1 MNDERQGSITREQ
14 TMKENSIGY
23 GVLLV
28 DDDEN
33 FRGGIRNLLR
43 PLEKEMS
50 LSIHEA
56 LSGDAAMEM
65 AGKGGIHCVL
75 LDYRMPGGNG
85 LEWLGKITARHDD
98 IAVIMI
104 TGEGNEKIAVEAM
117 KGGAVDYLVKGSIT
131 KENLYRTVKNAL
143 ACVAMRRMIMAQ
155 QEELLQAERQRVMLE
170 SLGAACHHLGQP
182 ATVITGYLE
191 LIKKKETD
199 SEIRAMIEQC
209 IAAAAQM
216 GDILTKLNQVSKY
229 RAEPYMS
236 TGKAEANGLTAK
248 IIMV

>member
-1 MNDERQGSITREQ
+1 
-14 TMKENSIGY
+14 MKANPIGY
-23 GVLLV
+23 QVLLV

-56 LSGDAAMEM
+56 VSSAAAMEIV
-65 AGKGGIHCVL
+65 GKGETNCVL

-85 LEWLGKITARHDD
+85 LEWLKEIAARHDD

-104 TGEGNEKIAVEAM
+104 TGEGNEAIAVEAM
-117 KGGAVDYLVKGSIT
+117 KAGAVDYLVKGSIT
-131 KENLYRTVKNAL
+131 RENLYRAVKNAL
-143 ACVAMRRMIMAQ
+143 ACVAMRRTIMAQ

-191 LIKKKETD
+191 LIKRKETD
-199 SEIRAMIEQC
+199 PEIRAMIEQC

-216 GDILTKLNQVSKY
+216 GEILTRLNQVSNY
-229 RAEPYMS
+229 RTESYMS
-236 TGKAEANGLTAK
+236 PGKAEANGLTRK
-248 IIMV
+248 IIAV